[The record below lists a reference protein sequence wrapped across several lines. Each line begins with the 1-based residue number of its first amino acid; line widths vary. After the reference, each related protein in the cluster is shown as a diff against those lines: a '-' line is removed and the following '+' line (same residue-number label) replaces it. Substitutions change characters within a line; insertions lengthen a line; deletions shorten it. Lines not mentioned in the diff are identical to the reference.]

1 VDGRRRARRG
11 RRSIGSLLLIRLLLI
26 ANGLILLAIGA
37 LYLVYGARPSG
48 FAVGGVLIAV
58 AVLLFSCV
66 PLTDP
71 YRHER
76 RGAR

>member
-1 VDGRRRARRG
+1 MTGIRRARRG

-48 FAVGGVLIAV
+48 LAVGGVLIGG
-58 AVLLFSCV
+58 AVLLFSCI

-71 YRHER
+71 YRREG
-76 RGAR
+76 RG